1 MAVATTTKPTV
12 ATPAGAELAKPA
24 QTLRAA
30 QPKKAAPS
38 SLQSLGQDFDMLAH
52 KPAPDVTLDDVLKPH
67 YWANVAN
74 LVAKDALNTRRDK
87 LGSLIYVRPESG
99 KFKAMLV
106 IEGISLDQFGQA
118 NGLKVEAWDFSTVN
132 KD

>member
-1 MAVATTTKPTV
+1 MAVATTKPTV
-12 ATPAGAELAKPA
+12 ATPAGAELVK
-24 QTLRAA
+24 QTMRQV

-52 KPAPDVTLDDVLKPH
+52 KPGPDVTLDDVLKPV

-99 KFKAMLV
+99 AFKAILT

-118 NGLKVEAWDFSTVN
+118 HGLKVEPWLLDN
-132 KD
+132 KE

>member
-1 MAVATTTKPTV
+1 MAVATTKPV
-12 ATPAGAELAKPA
+12 ATPTAQPAKPV
-24 QTLRAA
+24 LSMREV

-52 KPAPDVTLDDVLKPH
+52 KPGPGVTLEDVLKPV

-99 KFKAMLV
+99 AFKVILT

-118 NGLKVEAWDFSTVN
+118 NGLKVEPWLLDN
-132 KD
+132 QE